1 MLRFSVDR
9 LCVAVLVL
17 LSAVACGGEREH
29 PASRRAPGA
38 AQASCRSRP
47 DGSRWAGNFRQTAE
61 YGRDGQQWLNEVA
74 GVGASDSLVYVYD
87 APQAKVTALS
97 AELRPVLAFGR
108 KGNGPGELM
117 AVQDRGMRG
126 VNWRWLSVV
135 GDTVVVFDGGRV
147 HLFAHDGRFL
157 EQRFSSLIGTP
168 ALSGTGDRVA
178 YLVGSLATG
187 RGGYDFQMDQ
197 PGWERYRW
205 TLTLQGRGGERTLMS
220 MDLAPLPRGSG
231 GTPFLGPEQARPLW
245 DLRDGCV
252 AATNGAGDWL
262 LRGSA
267 GGEGQDTLPVL
278 LPAVRAPRYDH
289 AEFARLGAQY
299 VAPSARRRVAGLII
313 DPDGYA
319 WLLPWQDSTHVRG
332 GVEVVRVSMQTG
344 AAERD
349 TVPAFPS
356 AFGAPGVYYATVND
370 RRSGE
375 AFVARYDASP
385 AAPPRAQPG
394 G

>member
-1 MLRFSVDR
+1 MLRFGVDR
-9 LCVAVLVL
+9 LCVAVLIL
-17 LSAVACGGEREH
+17 LSAVACGAERE
-29 PASRRAPGA
+29 PSGTRRAAGA
-38 AQASCRSRP
+38 AQVSCRTRP
-47 DGSRWAGNFRQTAE
+47 DGSRWAGEFRQTAE

-74 GVGASDSLVYVYD
+74 GVEASDSLVYVYD
-87 APQAKVTALS
+87 APQAKVTALT

-108 KGNGPGELM
+108 KGNGPGEFMTVL
-117 AVQDRGMRG
+117 DRGLRG
-126 VNWRWLSVV
+126 LNWRWLSVV

-147 HLFAHDGRFL
+147 HLFARDGRFL

-178 YLVGSLATG
+178 YSAGSLVTG

-205 TLTLQGRGGERTLMS
+205 TLTLQGRGAERTLLS
-220 MDLAPLPRGSG
+220 LDLAPLPSGSG

-267 GGEGQDTLPVL
+267 AGDGQDTLPGT

-289 AEFARLGAQY
+289 SEFARLGAKY

-319 WLLPWQDSTHVRG
+319 WLLPWQYSTHVRG
-332 GVEVVRVSMQTG
+332 GVEIVRVSMQTG
-344 AAERD
+344 VAERD

-356 AFGAPGVYYATVND
+356 AFGPPGVYYATTND

-375 AFVARYDASP
+375 ALVARYDASP
-385 AAPPRAQPG
+385 AAPPGP
-394 G
+394 